1 MKPASF
7 EYHSPD
13 TLGDALAL
21 LGSLENDGVDVKIL
35 AGGQSLVPM
44 LALRV
49 ARPEALIDLRK
60 LKELDYI
67 REEAGMVAIGAMT
80 TKHAAGVSPLV
91 EAKQPLFYA
100 ATQLV
105 GHRQIRNRGSVGG
118 SFAHA
123 DPASEYPAVAL
134 VLDMQMKA
142 AGPDGERLIPAVDFF
157 VTYMTTSLETNE
169 ILTEV
174 RMPVLP
180 AGTGWAIQEEA
191 RRNGDLALAGVCV
204 TLKKSNGVCADVK
217 IAAFGV
223 NPTAVRLTAA
233 EQALNGQAPTPEN
246 FARAAAEGAAKLEE
260 PMSCIHASSD
270 YRRQLVKTLTERCLA
285 EAITRAA

>member
-7 EYHSPD
+7 EYRAPE
-13 TLGDALAL
+13 TLDEAVAL
-21 LGSLENDGVDVKIL
+21 LQSLENDGVDVKIL

-49 ARPEALIDLRK
+49 ARPEVLIDLRK
-60 LKELDYI
+60 VSELNYI
-67 REEAGMVAIGAMT
+67 REEAGVIAIGAMA
-80 TKHAAGVSPLV
+80 TKHAAGESELIK
-91 EAKQPLFYA
+91 AKQPLFHD
-100 ATQLV
+100 ATHLV

-134 VLDMQMKA
+134 VLDMEFKA
-142 AGPDGERLIPAVDFF
+142 AGPDGTRLIPASEFF

-174 RMPVLP
+174 RIPTLP
-180 AGTGWAIQEEA
+180 AGAGWAIREEA
-191 RRNGDLALAGVCV
+191 RRNGDLALAGICL
-204 TLKKSNGVCADVK
+204 TLRKNQGVCSDVK
-217 IAAFGV
+217 IGAFGV

-233 EQALNGQAPTPEN
+233 EQALTGQAATTEN
-246 FARAAAEGAAKLEE
+246 FAKAAAVAAESLVE
-260 PMSCIHASSD
+260 PMTCIHASAD
-270 YRRQLVKTLTERCLA
+270 YRRSLIRALVERCLA
-285 EAITRAA
+285 DAAARAS

>member
-1 MKPASF
+1 MKSASF
-7 EYHSPD
+7 EYHAPA
-13 TLGDALAL
+13 TLSEAVTL
-21 LGSLENDGVDVKIL
+21 LETFENDGVDAKIL
-35 AGGQSLVPM
+35 AGGQSLIPM
-44 LALRV
+44 LAMRV

-67 REEAGMVAIGAMT
+67 REEQGAIAIGAMT
-80 TKHAAGVSPLV
+80 SKHAAEVSPLI
-91 EAKQPLFYA
+91 EARQALFHA
-100 ATQLV
+100 ATKLV

-134 VLDMQMKA
+134 VLDMEMKVV
-142 AGPDGERLIPAVDFF
+142 GPQGERVIPAAEFF
-157 VTYMTTSLETNE
+157 VTYMTTSMETNE

-180 AGTGWAIQEEA
+180 AGTGWAIQEMA
-191 RRNGDLALAGVCV
+191 RRNGDLALAGVAL
-204 TLKKSNGVCADVK
+204 TLRQVQGVCCDVR

-233 EQALNGQAPTPEN
+233 EQALEGQAPTAAN

-260 PMSCIHASSD
+260 PMTCIHASAG
-270 YRRQLVKTLTERCLA
+270 YRRQLVKTQVERCLA
-285 EAITRAA
+285 EAITRTA

>member
-7 EYHSPD
+7 DYHAPA
-13 TLGDALAL
+13 TLSEAVKL
-21 LGSLENDGVDVKIL
+21 LETLENDGVDTKIL
-35 AGGQSLVPM
+35 AGGQSLIPM

-49 ARPEALIDLRK
+49 ARPEVLIDLRK
-60 LKELDYI
+60 LKELDFI
-67 REEAGMVAIGAMT
+67 REEQGMIAIGAMAS
-80 TKHAAGVSPLV
+80 KHAAEVSPLI
-91 EAKQPLFYA
+91 EAKQPLFHA
-100 ATQLV
+100 ATCLV

-134 VLDMQMKA
+134 VLDMEMKVV
-142 AGPDGERLIPAVDFF
+142 GPQGERSIPAAEFF
-157 VTYMTTSLETNE
+157 VTYMTTSMETNE

-191 RRNGDLALAGVCV
+191 RRSGDLAMAGVAL
-204 TLKKSNGVCADVK
+204 TLRVVQGICRDVR
-217 IAAFGV
+217 IAGFGI

-233 EQALNGQAPTPEN
+233 EQALEGQAPTAEN

-260 PMSCIHASSD
+260 PMSCIHASAD
-270 YRRQLVKTLTERCLA
+270 YRRQLIRTKVERCLA
-285 EAITRAA
+285 QAITRTA